1 MKVVIKMTSK
11 TKKLILL
18 FSVHIFL
25 WFFILTKLNSGV
37 LYYTWGT
44 YMALKYNKILDE
56 DDK

>member
-1 MKVVIKMTSK
+1 MTSK

-18 FSVHIFL
+18 FSVHLFL
-25 WFFILTKLNSGV
+25 WVFILTKLNSGV

-56 DDK
+56 DDKNEN